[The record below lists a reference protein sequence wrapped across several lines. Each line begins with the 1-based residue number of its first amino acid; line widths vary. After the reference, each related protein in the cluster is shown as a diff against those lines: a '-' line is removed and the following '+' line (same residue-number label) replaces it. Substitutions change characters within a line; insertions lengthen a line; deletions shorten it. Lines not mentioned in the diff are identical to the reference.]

1 MSGAHT
7 VKYTPQELD
16 DAEKAQ
22 ARANIGAQKSGN
34 YIETESD
41 PTVPDWAKAAEKP
54 TYTAAEV
61 GADAAGT
68 AAGLITAH
76 NTDASA
82 HADVRLLLEDLSERL
97 NAVADS
103 DDKTLD
109 QLSEIVAYIKSNK
122 DLIDEVTT
130 KKVNV
135 SDIMDNLVTNV
146 PDKPLSAAQGVVLK
160 ALIDGLTKDKLDSSA
175 LDGAVENAL
184 SEAKASGAFDGE
196 NGVSCTHSWDGT
208 VLNVTSASGTS
219 SANLKGE
226 KGDDGRGFAVLG
238 YYDTLAEL
246 EAAVPNPD
254 AGVAYGVGV
263 SAPYDIYIY
272 DVISGTWVN
281 NGAIQGAKGDPGK
294 DFTYADFTPEQL
306 AALKGGKGDKGD
318 PGYTPQRGNDYWTAS
333 DIATIKSYVD
343 EAILNGEW

>member
-1 MSGAHT
+1 
-7 VKYTPQELD
+7 
-16 DAEKAQ
+16 
-22 ARANIGAQKSGN
+22 
-34 YIETESD
+34 
-41 PTVPDWAKAAEKP
+41 
-54 TYTAAEV
+54 
-61 GADAAGT
+61 
-68 AAGLITAH
+68 
-76 NTDASA
+76 
-82 HADVRLLLEDLSERL
+82 LEDLSERL

-135 SDIMDNLVTNV
+135 LDIVDNLVTNA

-208 VLNVTSASGTS
+208 VLKVTSASGTS

>member
-1 MSGAHT
+1 MICTEQNKRYMSASITESRDSAKRQKTSSGGRRESGDDIQRVQKELSGFRKDTDIEIEELRRKVRNMSGAHN

-16 DAEKAQ
+16 DVEKAQ
-22 ARANIGAQKSGN
+22 ARKNIGAQKIGD
-34 YIETESD
+34 YIEESD
-41 PTVPDWAKAAEKP
+41 
-54 TYTAAEV
+54 
-61 GADAAGT
+61 
-68 AAGLITAH
+68 
-76 NTDASA
+76 
-82 HADVRLLLEDLSERL
+82 
-97 NAVADS
+97 
-103 DDKTLD
+103 
-109 QLSEIVAYIKSNK
+109 IVN
-122 DLIDEVTT
+122 D
-130 KKVNV
+130 
-135 SDIMDNLVTNV
+135 LVTDD
-146 PDKPLSAAQGVVLK
+146 PKKPLSAAQGVVLK
-160 ALIDGLTKDKLDSSA
+160 ALVDKKLDSSELGNAVNDA
-175 LDGAVENAL
+175 LKNAK
-184 SEAKASGAFDGE
+184 ESGEFDGKDGVDGKDGIDGK
-196 NGVSCTHSWDGT
+196 NGVDGKDGVSCTHSWDGT

-226 KGDDGRGFAVLG
+226 KGEKGDDGRGFAVLG
-238 YYDTLAEL
+238 YYNTLAEL

-318 PGYTPQRGNDYWTAS
+318 PGYTPQRGTDYWTAS